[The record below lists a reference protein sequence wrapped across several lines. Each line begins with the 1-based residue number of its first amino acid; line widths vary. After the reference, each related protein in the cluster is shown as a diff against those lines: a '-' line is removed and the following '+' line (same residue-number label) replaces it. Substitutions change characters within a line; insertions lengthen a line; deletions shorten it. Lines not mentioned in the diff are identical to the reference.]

1 MKFIEET
8 NNILTTTFTETTNI
22 ITNEIITTE
31 MIKSEIITNEIMN
44 NKSEIETE
52 KEKIFNNCNKTDI
65 LEGNDKEK
73 QIDNVKITLTT
84 VDNQKNNEYKNTT
97 TIDIGQCENIL
108 KENHNISK
116 NETLYIVKYDIEE
129 EGMKIPKI

>member
-1 MKFIEET
+1 
-8 NNILTTTFTETTNI
+8 
-22 ITNEIITTE
+22 

-84 VDNQKNNEYKNTT
+84 VDNQKNNEYIK
-97 TIDIGQCENIL
+97 
-108 KENHNISK
+108 
-116 NETLYIVKYDIEE
+116 IVRQ
-129 EGMKIPKI
+129 